1 MSKIIIAVLIFV
13 IGGALA
19 AFSYTGE
26 AGPPM
31 LKMVYGSRAL
41 SLGGAFA
48 GVSDDVYYID
58 SNPAGGDVK
67 KISQISLLHQEWIE
81 DVNYEAIRISRGF
94 FNKFFLGFGLT
105 YIYIPFTY
113 YDDYGYDSG
122 TSALISQ
129 GMAVL
134 NFGFKIKKYNL
145 GLGTN
150 FKVLY
155 NNVPTPL
162 LEARYGSS
170 YEDQNYLLFAS
181 DVGMIART
189 NLLKKY
195 IGPEPSLTFGMVLK
209 NVGYSERVEKLPTE
223 VHAGISYR
231 PFRHILLSVEGVCP
245 FYEPI
250 YGSVGVEFDIAQ
262 KLFIQGGVQIKES
275 PMFAVGVGYKRKDI
289 EINVSYT
296 PSLVFHNMVSV
307 SLNFFLGETETRL
320 KEKKIEAYLVVA
332 LEYFG
337 EKRYQ
342 EAGVLVDKVLKLDP
356 KNKRALNLRE
366 TIKKK
371 INLEENIEKFNSGSK

>member
-189 NLLKKY
+189 NLLKRY
-195 IGPEPSLTFGMVLK
+195 IGPEPSLTFGLVLK
-209 NVGYSERVEKLPTE
+209 NVGYSERVEKLSTE
-223 VHAGISYR
+223 VYAGISYR
-231 PFRHILLSVEGVCP
+231 PFRHILLS
-245 FYEPI
+245 
-250 YGSVGVEFDIAQ
+250 
-262 KLFIQGGVQIKES
+262 
-275 PMFAVGVGYKRKDI
+275 
-289 EINVSYT
+289 
-296 PSLVFHNMVSV
+296 
-307 SLNFFLGETETRL
+307 
-320 KEKKIEAYLVVA
+320 
-332 LEYFG
+332 
-337 EKRYQ
+337 
-342 EAGVLVDKVLKLDP
+342 VLVDKVLKLDP
-356 KNKRALNLRE
+356 KNKRALNLRNS
-366 TIKKK
+366 IKKK
-371 INLEENIEKFNSGSK
+371 INLEENIEKFNNGSK

>member
-1 MSKIIIAVLIFV
+1 MPKIIIAILIFM
-13 IGGALA
+13 IGSALVGI
-19 AFSYTGE
+19 SYTGE

-67 KISQISLLHQEWIE
+67 KIAQISLLHQEWIE

-94 FNKFFLGFGLT
+94 FNKFFLGLGLT
-105 YIYIPFTY
+105 YLYIPFTY

-134 NFGFKIKKYNL
+134 NFGFEIKKYNL

-155 NNVPTPL
+155 NNVPTSL

-189 NLLKKY
+189 NLLKRY
-195 IGPEPSLTFGMVLK
+195 IGPEPSFTVGMVLK
-209 NVGYSERVEKLPTE
+209 NVGYSERIEKLPTE

-231 PFRHILLSVEGVCP
+231 PFRHVLLSVEGVCP

-250 YGSVGVEFDIAQ
+250 YGSVGLEFDIAQ
-262 KLFIQGGVQIKES
+262 KLFMQGGVQIKES

-296 PSLVFHNMVSV
+296 PSLVFRNMVSV

-342 EAGVLVDKVLKLDP
+342 EALEFVDKVLKLDP

-371 INLEENIEKFNSGSK
+371 LDLEENIEKLNNGSK